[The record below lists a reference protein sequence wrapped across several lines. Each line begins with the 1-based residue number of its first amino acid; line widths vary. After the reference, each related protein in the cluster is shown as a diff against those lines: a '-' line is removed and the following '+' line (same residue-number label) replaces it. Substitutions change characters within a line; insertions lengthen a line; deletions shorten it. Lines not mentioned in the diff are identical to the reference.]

1 MRMPRTTVLL
11 LAGALGTTAALPALS
26 SSPAHLRLDYA
37 GYLVDSEV
45 LYARVDVSLDNEQ
58 GPYRMN
64 LSSGLVGTLGQLY
77 QFHLQASSQGKVAA
91 PGPLPVRYTSEISV
105 FEDRQT
111 VLLTYGAHGAVRLT
125 DDPPTEEGQLARARG
140 LLAGTVDPL
149 SAALGIA
156 NVVARAGQCSGRLRI
171 FDGARRYDLD
181 LAPAPADLPV
191 PRFSVPVSGL
201 PVACDAAVSLISG
214 FSQSAMD
221 AGMYPKSVQFWLARD
236 VAGPLPAL
244 LRAEANTGIGLI
256 RLDLRDILP
265 GS

>member
-1 MRMPRTTVLL
+1 MAIPRRILLL
-11 LAGALGTTAALPALS
+11 LAAALGGIAALPALS
-26 SSPAHLRLDYA
+26 RSPSHVRLDYA
-37 GYLVDSEV
+37 GYLVDAEV
-45 LYARVDVSLDNEQ
+45 LYARVDVSLGDPE

-64 LSSGLVGTLGQLY
+64 LSSGLVGTLGELY
-77 QFHLQASSQGKVAA
+77 KFHLQASSQGKVAA
-91 PGPLPVRYTSEISV
+91 PGLAPARYMSEISV
-105 FEDRQT
+105 FDDRQT
-111 VLLTYGAHGAVRLT
+111 VLLTYGAHGAVRMT
-125 DDPPTEEGQLARARG
+125 DDPPTEEGQLAKARG

-156 NVVARAGQCSGRLRI
+156 SAVGHAGQCGGTLRI

-181 LAPAPADLPV
+181 LMPAPEDIPT
-191 PRFSVPVSGL
+191 PRFAVSLAGR
-201 PVACDAAVSLISG
+201 PVACDAGVMLISG

-221 AGMYPKSVQFWLARD
+221 AGMYPKTARFWLAPN

-244 LRAEANTGIGLI
+244 LRAEADTGIGLI